1 MISKQWY
8 EICKLP
14 KIQEMIIIEKAQKLR
29 AFADLQEEMTWVC
42 SQHLHGDSQPYVTS
56 VLGEPWPRLAS
67 MGTCT

>member
-29 AFADLQEEMTWVC
+29 AFADLQEEMT
-42 SQHLHGDSQPYVTS
+42 
-56 VLGEPWPRLAS
+56 
-67 MGTCT
+67 